1 MNSQLLEKLGIKV
14 IQVRNPRVLEIPG
27 VGEIKCSPGETIADI
42 FEDVYEL
49 GFKAG
54 IEKGKFHKAE
64 EIRKILDI
72 HDPQHTGCIKK
83 TIKIYEQT

>member
-1 MNSQLLEKLGIKV
+1 MTTQLLDKLGIKV
-14 IQVRNPRVLEIPG
+14 IQVRNPRILEIPG

-54 IEKGKFHKAE
+54 IEKGKKQKVS
-64 EIRKILDI
+64 EIRKCLNLNND
-72 HDPQHTGCIKK
+72 
-83 TIKIYEQT
+83 